1 VAGRSAGDRKVLD
14 ELADRADAAALLRDR
29 GGRQVV
35 GDVDAAVPVFS
46 VTKMF
51 VAVAT
56 LRLAESG
63 HLGHLGLDAQ
73 VRQWVPQIA
82 SPITVREILGH
93 TAGLPDYIA
102 TGAYLAAVASGPG
115 EPWDL
120 AEILKVSLTAEH
132 SPRGEFRYANV
143 GYWLLG
149 AVIERVTGVP
159 LAGTLA
165 AEVFRP
171 AEMTATFYPEIGA
184 GVTGDGYDTRW
195 AGPAGAAWST
205 APDVD
210 RFLAA
215 LLGGALVG
223 TGSLA
228 AMTSATPAGVHP
240 PWREPGYGLGLMVD
254 GVLGILGH
262 GGGGPGYQAA
272 AFTAPGAGR
281 SAVILARSPSPPS
294 PSQSPS
300 SVRTSPTELA
310 LRWLVV

>member
-1 VAGRSAGDRKVLD
+1 MAGRRPDDGQVPD
-14 ELADRADAAALLRDR
+14 ELADRAGVAALLRDR
-29 GGRQVV
+29 EGQHVV
-35 GDVDAAVPVFS
+35 GDAGSAVPVFS

-56 LRLAESG
+56 LRLAEAG
-63 HLGHLGLDAQ
+63 HLPLDAQ
-73 VRQWVPQIA
+73 ARRWLPQIA
-82 SPITVREILGH
+82 STITVREILGH

-102 TGAYLAAVASGPG
+102 TAGYLTAVAARPG

-120 AEILKVSLTAEH
+120 AEIVAVSLAAEH
-132 SPRGEFRYANV
+132 SPRGMFRYANV

-165 AEVFRP
+165 EEVFRP
-171 AEMTATFYPEIGA
+171 AEMTATLYPEVGS
-184 GVTGDGYDTRW
+184 GVTSDGYDTRW

-205 APDVD
+205 ASDVD
-210 RFLAA
+210 QFLAA
-215 LLGGALVG
+215 LLGGALLRP
-223 TGSLA
+223 GSLA
-228 AMTSATPAGVHP
+228 EMMSATPAGVHP
-240 PWREPGYGLGLMVD
+240 PWREPGYGLGLMID
-254 GVLGILGH
+254 SGLGIFGH

-281 SAVILARSPSPPS
+281 SAVILARSGTEL
-294 PSQSPS
+294 
-300 SVRTSPTELA
+300 RPTELA